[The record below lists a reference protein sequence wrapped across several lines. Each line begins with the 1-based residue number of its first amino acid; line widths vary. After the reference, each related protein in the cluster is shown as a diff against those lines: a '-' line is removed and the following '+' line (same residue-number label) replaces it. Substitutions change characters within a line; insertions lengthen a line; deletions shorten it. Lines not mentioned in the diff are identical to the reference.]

1 VRVGVIVPVHGF
13 SPYLAEALD
22 AILGQDPAPD
32 EVVVVDDGSPEPVA
46 LHVDHATRCRLVR
59 RPERGGLPAA
69 RRTGLDALR
78 DPALVALC
86 DADDAWRPGKLRAQ
100 LGALRRSD
108 GAAGCFARVE
118 VVGPDGRPT
127 GEPPWPL
134 PEPSLPALYERN
146 TIAVSGALLRVDAVR
161 RAGGIAHDAP
171 AAEDYDLWLR
181 LLANGERL
189 IVAPDA
195 VVAYRRHP
203 GAMSGDLALLAREQL
218 RVHARHAALV
228 DTAARRRVEAADLRA
243 LAAGEARARRWA
255 AARDALRRSAA
266 LEPLPPPDR
275 ARLAALAVPGVRAV
289 IGRREPY
296 ARSATGRPSRGPI
309 VGI

>member
-1 VRVGVIVPVHGF
+1 MRLGVIVPVHGF

-22 AILGQDPAPD
+22 SILGQDPAPD
-32 EVVVVDDGSPEPVA
+32 DVVVVDDGSPEPVG

-59 RPERGGLPAA
+59 RPQRGGLPAA
-69 RRTGLDALR
+69 RRTGFEALR
-78 DPALVALC
+78 HPELVALC

-100 LGALRRSD
+100 LDALRRSD

-134 PEPSLPALYERN
+134 PDPTLPALYERN
-146 TIAVSGALLRVDAVR
+146 TIAVSGALLRADAVE
-161 RAGGIAHDAP
+161 RAGGIARDAP

-181 LLANGERL
+181 LLADGERL
-189 IVAPDA
+189 VVAPDA

-203 GAMSGDLALLAREQL
+203 AAMSGDLALLAREQM
-218 RVHARHAALV
+218 RVHERHAALV
-228 DTAARRRVEAADLRA
+228 DEATRRRVEAANLRA
-243 LAAGEARARRWA
+243 LAAGEARARHHE
-255 AARDALRRSAA
+255 AARDALRRSSA
-266 LEPLPPPDR
+266 LQSLPPADR
-275 ARLAALAVPGVRAV
+275 ARLAVLGVPGLRSL
-289 IGRREPY
+289 IGRRDPY
-296 ARSATGRPSRGPI
+296 ARSVTGSPSRGPI